1 MSHTE
6 TLDFESARAV
16 QAVIGNDLRNLHL
29 LEERVGI
36 KATTRDGWIKL
47 EGTKAAVQRARQV
60 LDNLRDAQAKGLSI
74 RRHEIQFAIDSLE
87 KAESPKNTAKNG
99 ATEANGAN
107 RAPSPTPG
115 PISLADLHA
124 SKIDVS
130 PKKKSVIPKTPSQK
144 AYLDAIRT
152 HDLVFGAG
160 PAGTGKTYLAMA
172 CAVAALR
179 RDEVKRI
186 ILTRPAVEAGEALGF
201 LPGDLEEKILPFLRP
216 LYDALNEMLEP
227 EEVARHVERGEIEI
241 APLAYMRGRTLG
253 QSFIVL
259 DEAQNTSTEQ
269 MFMFLTRLGPGSKC
283 VVTGDPTQVDLP
295 RNRKSGLVEA
305 RQALQ
310 KTEGVAFCEFDD
322 SDVVRHDLVQRI
334 IRAYRAHRGDQM
346 TSFQL

>member
-60 LDNLRDAQAKGLSI
+60 LDNLRDSQAKGLSI